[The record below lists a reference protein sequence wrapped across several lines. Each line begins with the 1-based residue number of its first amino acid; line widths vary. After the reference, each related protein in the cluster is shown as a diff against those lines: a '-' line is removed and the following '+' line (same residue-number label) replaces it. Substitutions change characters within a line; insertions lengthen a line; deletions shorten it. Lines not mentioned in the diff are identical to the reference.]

1 MTENLEQS
9 KKVILARFGEMPRT
23 VITLGSGLGNL
34 LEKLELEAELDF
46 SQIPHF
52 KSATVTGHSG
62 KLVVG
67 KLGKER
73 VACLKG
79 RLHYY
84 EGYSM
89 DEVVFPFRTLAWC
102 GAENFFLSNAAGGIH
117 PDMRPGELMLITDH
131 LNLMGNNPLIG
142 TNDEKLGTRFP
153 DMSQVYSPFFR
164 DKIVEIANRQG
175 LKLRQGI
182 YAGVHGPSY
191 ETPAEVNMLR
201 RLGADAIG
209 MSTVPEAIALN
220 HMGRKIAAVSC
231 ITNLA
236 AGVGQGTLNHE
247 EVLTAAKLIQEAF
260 SLLVKEF
267 VHVVS
272 K

>member
-1 MTENLEQS
+1 MREKLEQAKTFILS
-9 KKVILARFGEMPRT
+9 KCGEMPQ
-23 VITLGSGLGNL
+23 VLITLGSGLGSL
-34 LEKLELEAELDF
+34 LEKMKIDTQISF
-46 SQIPHF
+46 SEIPGF
-52 KSATVTGHSG
+52 KPATVSGHSG
-62 KLVVG
+62 KLVFGV
-67 KLGKER
+67 LGKNR
-73 VACLKG
+73 VACLQG

-84 EGYSM
+84 EGYQM
-89 DEVVFPFRTLAWC
+89 TEVVFPFRAVAWC
-102 GAENFFLSNAAGGIH
+102 GAEIFFLTNAAGGIH
-117 PDMRPGELMLITDH
+117 PDMKPGELMLINDH

-142 TNDEKLGTRFP
+142 TNDEKVGTRFP
-153 DMSQVYSPFFR
+153 DMSQIYQPQLR
-164 DKIVEIANRQG
+164 KILEETALKQG

-220 HMGRKIAAVSC
+220 HMGKKVVAVSC

-236 AGVGQGTLNHE
+236 AGVSHEQLKHE
-247 EVLTAAKLIQEAF
+247 EVLTAAKLIQEPF

-267 VHVVS
+267 CDVVS
-272 K
+272 N

>member
-1 MTENLEQS
+1 MMEKLEQA
-9 KKVILARFGEMPRT
+9 KKVILAKFGEMPKT
-23 VITLGSGLGNL
+23 VITLGSGLGSL
-34 LEKLELEAELDF
+34 LEKIEIESEMGF
-46 SQIPHF
+46 SEIPHF
-52 KSATVTGHSG
+52 KSATVAGHSG

-67 KLGKER
+67 KLGTKR

-79 RLHYY
+79 RLHCY

-89 DEVVFPFRTLAWC
+89 EEVVFPFRTLAWC
-102 GAENFFLSNAAGGIH
+102 GAETFLLTNAAGGIH
-117 PDMRPGELMLITDH
+117 PDMKPGELMLITDH
-131 LNLMGNNPLIG
+131 INLMGDNPLIG
-142 TNDEKLGTRFP
+142 TNHEKLGTRFP
-153 DMSQVYSPFFR
+153 DMSQVYQSSLR
-164 DKIVEIANRQG
+164 NVILEIAHQQG

-182 YAGVHGPSY
+182 YAGVYGPSY

-220 HMGRKIAAVSC
+220 HMGRKIVAVSC

-236 AGVGQGTLNHE
+236 AGVGEGSLNHE
-247 EVLTAAKLIQEAF
+247 EVLAAAKLIQESF

-267 VHVVS
+267 CNVIS

>member
-1 MTENLEQS
+1 VIEKLEQA
-9 KKVILARFGEMPRT
+9 KKVILGKFGEMPKT
-23 VITLGSGLGNL
+23 LITLGSGLGSL
-34 LEKLELEAELDF
+34 LEKMKIEAEIDF

-52 KSATVTGHSG
+52 KSATVAGHFG

-67 KLGKER
+67 KLGTQR

-89 DEVVFPFRTLAWC
+89 DEVVFPFRALAWC
-102 GAENFFLSNAAGGIH
+102 GAQTFFLSNAAGGIH

-131 LNLMGNNPLIG
+131 INLMGNNPLIG
-142 TNDEKLGTRFP
+142 ANHEKLGTRFP
-153 DMSQVYSPFFR
+153 DMTQVYSIELR
-164 DKIVEIANRQG
+164 TKLLEIADRQG
-175 LKLRQGI
+175 VKLRQGI

-220 HMGRKIAAVSC
+220 HMGKKIIAVSC

-236 AGVGQGTLNHE
+236 AGVGEGTLNHE
-247 EVLTAAKLIQEAF
+247 EVLSAAKHIQESF
-260 SLLVKEF
+260 SLLVEEF
-267 VHVVS
+267 CNVVS
-272 K
+272 E